1 MNLTCPTKAILREE
15 RSEEVEH
22 ARVAPREEEAFL
34 RGKDSNIIGNC
45 PLFPLLLFFSLSS
58 TIFSREKVMEQR
70 SVSCF
75 SFLENLFRITRNEIN
90 NFVTC
95 FLGTY
100 RTTICEIFFFEY
112 ISCLFIRGERK
123 YKNLRMLETGGR
135 GRLTRK

>member
-45 PLFPLLLFFSLSS
+45 PLFPLLLFFSLPS

-75 SFLENLFRITRNEIN
+75 SFWRIFFGLRETKLIILLHAFWERIEQQ
-90 NFVTC
+90 FVKS
-95 FLGTY
+95 
-100 RTTICEIFFFEY
+100 FFFEY

>member
-45 PLFPLLLFFSLSS
+45 LLFPLLLFFFSS
-58 TIFSREKVMEQR
+58 FDDLFERKSYGTTHRVFLFWRIFFGLRETKLIILLYAFWERIEQQ
-70 SVSCF
+70 
-75 SFLENLFRITRNEIN
+75 
-90 NFVTC
+90 FVKS
-95 FLGTY
+95 
-100 RTTICEIFFFEY
+100 FFFEY

>member
-45 PLFPLLLFFSLSS
+45 LLFPLLLFFFLFLRRS
-58 TIFSREKVMEQR
+58 FREKKLWNNA
-70 SVSCF
+70 SCF

-90 NFVTC
+90 NFVIC

-112 ISCLFIRGERK
+112 ISCLFMREERK
-123 YKNLRMLETGGR
+123 YKNLRMLEAGGR

>member
-45 PLFPLLLFFSLSS
+45 LLFPLLLFFFLFLRRS
-58 TIFSREKVMEQR
+58 FREKKLWNNA
-70 SVSCF
+70 SCF

-90 NFVTC
+90 NFVIC

-100 RTTICEIFFFEY
+100 RTTICEIFFFFEY